1 MLLVYNHPMDKDDTV
16 EQWRKA
22 TGRLVYEADRQATIA
37 GQQKPA
43 VMLMHGLNGAA
54 DAKVI
59 EVLVKP
65 GDDVTPDTHVA
76 KFEAH
81 LKLGKDLRAI
91 FVKGNGTQQN
101 ATKAGRI
108 DPMTIHFERVLM
120 RFMMTPIR
128 TAGVIK
134 DVLIKPGDVLK
145 PGAPMFTID
154 HKFKKTFKTQTLNV
168 DVLNGDEIAY
178 EARQLLRRLK
188 RIGIQPPLF
197 PVHVTVVRG
206 QEQVPTGKQHLWKAH
221 EGELIVFEYCLTPEV
236 KYGYWHMN
244 VRSPRMMQLREE
256 LGLTAEHN
264 LHLTFG
270 RTPS

>member
-1 MLLVYNHPMDKDDTV
+1 MD
-16 EQWRKA
+16 EWRKA
-22 TGRLVYEADRQATIA
+22 TGTLVYAADRQATVA
-37 GQQKPA
+37 SQQKPT

-54 DAKVI
+54 FATVTEI
-59 EVLVKP
+59 LVKP
-65 GDDVTPDTHVA
+65 GDDVTPDTPVVQL
-76 KFEAH
+76 EAH
-81 LKLGKDLRAI
+81 LKLGKDLRAL
-91 FVKGNGTQQN
+91 FAKGTNGAQD

-108 DPMTIHFERVLM
+108 IPNSLHFERVTM
-120 RFMMTPIR
+120 RFMIAPIR
-128 TAGVIK
+128 STGVIK

-145 PGAPMFTID
+145 PGYPMFTIVN
-154 HKFKKTFKTQTLNV
+154 KFKKTFKMQTLNV
-168 DVLNGDEIAY
+168 DVHDGGDIAY
-178 EARQLLRRLK
+178 EARQRLRQLK
-188 RIGIQPPLF
+188 QIGIQPPMF

-206 QEQVPTGKQHLWKAH
+206 QEQVPAGKQHLWRAH
-221 EGELIVFEYCLTPEV
+221 EGELIEFEYCLTPEV